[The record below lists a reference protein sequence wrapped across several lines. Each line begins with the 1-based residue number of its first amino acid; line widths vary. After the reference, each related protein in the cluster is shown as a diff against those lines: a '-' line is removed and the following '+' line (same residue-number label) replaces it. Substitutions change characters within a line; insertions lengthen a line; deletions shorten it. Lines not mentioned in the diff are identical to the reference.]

1 MDSSTTRQ
9 QAYDRGHTIFSPDGR
24 LYQVEYAREAVERG
38 SPSVGVVTDTGVV
51 LAARKRLR
59 SPLLESESIAKIHRV
74 DDHVAVA
81 TAGHAADARQLV
93 ETARKRCQRHRL
105 RYAEPIPTGTLAEA
119 IADHIQEQTQAGGTR
134 PYGAALLVAG
144 VDAGRGRERGRRKE
158 SESGS
163 GSGSGSNAAGQ
174 HPRPA
179 LYEVDP
185 GGTHYG
191 WRATAIGNGTA
202 DIRSFLEGR
211 LADGD
216 VEAEAGVGED
226 GLPLALESLAA
237 GTSETET
244 DTELSP
250 ETVDALVLTP
260 DTVADRA
267 GAVGEE
273 QLAEELGELE

>member
-59 SPLLESESIAKIHRV
+59 SPLLESESIEKIHRV

-93 ETARKRCQRHRL
+93 EMARKRCQRHRL
-105 RYAEPIPTGTLAEA
+105 RYAEPIPTETLAEA

-144 VDAGRGRERGRRKE
+144 VDAGRGRKRKRRKE

-174 HPRPA
+174 HPQPA

-202 DIRSFLEGR
+202 DIRSFLEGQ
-211 LADGD
+211 LADSGA
-216 VEAEAGVGED
+216 ECEAGVRKD
-226 GLPLALESLAA
+226 GLSLALESLAA
-237 GTSETET
+237 GTSET

-250 ETVDALVLTP
+250 ETVDGLVLTP

-267 GAVGEE
+267 GVVDG
-273 QLAEELGELE
+273 AEVADVLGELE

>member
-38 SPSVGVVTDTGVV
+38 SPSVGVVTDNGIV

-93 ETARKRCQRHRL
+93 ETARKRCQHHRL
-105 RYAEPIPTGTLAEA
+105 RYAEPIPTETLAEA

-144 VDAGRGRERGRRKE
+144 VDPGSGGC
-158 SESGS
+158 SDGGS
-163 GSGSGSNAAGQ
+163 GSGNGSNAAGQ
-174 HPRPA
+174 HPQPA

-202 DIRSFLEGR
+202 DIRSFLEGE
-211 LADGD
+211 LADSGTK
-216 VEAEAGVGED
+216 AGMGED
-226 GLPLALESLAA
+226 GLSLALESLAA
-237 GTSETET
+237 GTDSET
-244 DTELSP
+244 DTELSA

-267 GAVGEE
+267 GTVGEK
-273 QLAEELGELE
+273 QLAAELGGLE